1 MASTPNL
8 QTLIAH
14 YLAVNYPNALPAFI
28 EAAHVPEPDTA
39 NPPRPDLPSL
49 VTEFYAIQASIDLS
63 NIKLD
68 EHEISHDG
76 SWKGWTAKQV
86 MKVELTADVK
96 LGGVRRT
103 LEGISAA
110 NLLTVGVQPVAK
122 RVFDTSIAGY
132 VYHMAYTEARY
143 RSTYPLSIVTTSV
156 DKSLRIIDYTT
167 GEVESAIEPHKAAIL
182 CFAFHPLNSR
192 YLLTGSMD
200 GT

>member
-1 MASTPNL
+1 MSSTPNL

-14 YLAVNYPNALPAFI
+14 YLVENYPKALSAFL
-28 EAAHVPEPDTA
+28 EAAHVPEPDTS

-63 NIKLD
+63 NVELD
-68 EHEISHDG
+68 DHEIAHDG

-86 MKVELTADVK
+86 MKVELPAEVK

-122 RVFDTSIAGY
+122 RVFDTSIAGW
-132 VYHMAYTEARY
+132 V
-143 RSTYPLSIVTTSV
+143 
-156 DKSLRIIDYTT
+156 
-167 GEVESAIEPHKAAIL
+167 
-182 CFAFHPLNSR
+182 
-192 YLLTGSMD
+192 
-200 GT
+200 